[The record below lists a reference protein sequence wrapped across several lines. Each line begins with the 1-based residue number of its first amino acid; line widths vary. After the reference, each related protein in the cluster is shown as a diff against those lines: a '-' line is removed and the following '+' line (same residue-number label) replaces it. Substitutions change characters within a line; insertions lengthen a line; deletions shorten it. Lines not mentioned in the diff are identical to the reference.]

1 MTAGPGTPVRP
12 PSPAV
17 VDPGPAEAA
26 LEQAWREHWGRLV
39 ALLLARFRRMDL
51 AEDALADTFAEAAD
65 RWPRDGAP
73 ANPAAWL
80 LTAARRR
87 CVDRLRT
94 EAVAARKAPLLAM
107 PEESAVTEP
116 DDEGHIPDERLRLI
130 FTCCHPALAAD
141 ARAALTL
148 RFVLGVPTR
157 EIARLFLVPEATM
170 AARLTRT
177 KKKIVAAGVPFT
189 VPGPDRLD
197 ERVDVVAAVVY
208 LVFTA
213 GYAPGEGPDPVRVAP
228 AAEAIRLGRLLDELL
243 PGRAVLRALLAL
255 MVLQH
260 ARRDARTAD
269 DGRLVLLPDQ
279 DRGRW
284 HHDEIRAGLRL
295 LASVPPSSGQA
306 EEYRLQAL
314 VAAEHARAT
323 RASDTDWEAIART
336 YATLEAVTGSPV
348 VRLNRAVAVAEA
360 QGPAAGLALI
370 DGLEESLPG
379 SHRVALVRGELLLR
393 LGRPADAVTALD
405 EAAARCPNDAE
416 RRHIL
421 TRHDAALAAQRR
433 RR

>member
-1 MTAGPGTPVRP
+1 MPSRP
-12 PSPAV
+12 DV
-17 VDPGPAEAA
+17 TDDL
-26 LEQAWREHWGRLV
+26 LEQAWREQWGRLV

-51 AEDALADTFAEAAD
+51 AEDALADAFAEAAA
-65 RWPRDGAP
+65 RWPHDGAP

-94 EAVAARKAPLLAM
+94 EAVAVRKAALLAM

-116 DDEGHIPDERLRLI
+116 DDESHIPDERLRLI
-130 FTCCHPALAAD
+130 FTCCHPALAPD

-170 AARLTRT
+170 AARLTRA
-177 KKKIVAAGVPFT
+177 KKKIVAAGIPFT
-189 VPGPDRLD
+189 VPVPDQLD
-197 ERVDVVAAVVY
+197 ERIEVVAAVVY

-213 GYAPGEGPDPVRVAP
+213 GYAPGEGPDAVRVAL

-243 PGRAVLRALLAL
+243 PGRAVVRALLAL

-260 ARRDARTAD
+260 ARRDARTDD

-279 DRGRW
+279 DRARW
-284 HHDEIRAGLRL
+284 HHDEIQAGLRL
-295 LASVPPSSGQA
+295 LASVPPSAGQA

-314 VAAEHARAT
+314 VAADHARAT
-323 RASDTDWEAIART
+323 QARDTDWEAIART
-336 YATLEAVTGSPV
+336 YAALEALTGSPV
-348 VRLNRAVAVAEA
+348 VRLNRSVAVAEA
-360 QGPAAGLALI
+360 HGPAEGLALL

-379 SHRVALVRGELLLR
+379 NHRVALVRGELLLR
-393 LGRPADAVTALD
+393 LGRTAEAVTALD
-405 EAAARCPNDAE
+405 EAAARCMNDAE
-416 RRHIL
+416 RDHI
-421 TRHDAALAAQRR
+421 RARRDAARGPAPRL
-433 RR
+433 